1 MYAYTRSWKPLLS
14 SIAHKLMQETF
25 VNSADLPL
33 PPPPPEGHPILTRRA
48 LRKNG
53 VRVLDGGD
61 QGDAV
66 VALGVTGRVRMEGIH
81 ANFGRRTQ
89 LSDLEMEVALDAQV
103 CIKIFLEGFVEAS
116 LDGVPMPMPQRS
128 EQGRWQ
134 SSAIIVSHESGA
146 RLRRRAR
153 KGQYLDKMV
162 IGLSRDWLRRFAE
175 TADAPENFGALIDGR
190 PGFWDWRPNRKVEF
204 LARQMFD
211 IAARKPPFSN
221 LLLESHTLAIVYE
234 ALAATFAADPGT
246 AVLPA
251 NLTAAEQQRLYAL
264 VQYVDRRS
272 VHDLVVA
279 DMARELGASQAT
291 LQRLIRKAHRCSLN
305 EFIRNHWLEEARQA
319 LLFSNSSISDIA
331 FDAGYVHLSNFTA
344 AFRKRFGYPPSSL
357 RKQAAAARG

>member
-1 MYAYTRSWKPLLS
+1 MYPYTRSRERSLS
-14 SIAHKLMQETF
+14 LTKHKLMQETP
-25 VNSADLPL
+25 VSSTELPL
-33 PPPPPEGHPILTRRA
+33 PPAPADGNPILTRRA

-53 VRVLDGGD
+53 VRLLDGGD
-61 QGDAV
+61 QSDAV
-66 VALGVTGRVRMEGIH
+66 VACGVIGRVRMEGIH
-81 ANFGRRTQ
+81 ANFGRRMQ
-89 LSDLEMEVALDAQV
+89 LNDLEMEVALDAQV
-103 CIKIFLEGFVEAS
+103 CIKLFLEGYVEAS
-116 LDGVPMPMPQRS
+116 LNGVPMPMPQRT

-175 TADAPENFGALIDGR
+175 TTDTPENFTALIEGK
-190 PGFWDWRPNRKVEF
+190 PGFWSWQPNRKVDF

-211 IAARKPPFSN
+211 IAARKPLFSR

-234 ALAATFAADPGT
+234 ALAATFADT
-246 AVLPA
+246 AEATAAPA
-251 NLTAAEQQRLYAL
+251 NLSAAEQQRLYML
-264 VQYVDRRS
+264 VQYVDRHS
-272 VHDLVVA
+272 AHDLAIA
-279 DMARELGASQAT
+279 DMASELGASQAT
-291 LQRLIRKAHRCSLN
+291 LQRLIRKAHHCSLT

-331 FDAGYVHLSNFTA
+331 FEAGYVHLSNFTT

-357 RKQAAAARG
+357 RKQAAAGEG

>member
-1 MYAYTRSWKPLLS
+1 MS
-14 SIAHKLMQETF
+14 
-25 VNSADLPL
+25 SADRPL
-33 PPPPPEGHPILTRRA
+33 PPSPPEGHPILTRRS

-61 QGDAV
+61 QSDAV
-66 VALGVTGRVRMEGIH
+66 VACGVVGRVRMEGVH

-89 LSDLEMEVALDAQV
+89 LTDLEMEVALDAQV
-103 CIKIFLEGFVEAS
+103 CIKIFLEGFVEAT
-116 LDGVPMPMPQRS
+116 LNGVPMPMPQRS

-175 TADAPENFGALIDGR
+175 SADTPDVFAALIDGK

-211 IAARKPPFSN
+211 IAARKPPFSD

-234 ALAATFAADPGT
+234 ALTATFAADPD
-246 AVLPA
+246 ALVPPA
-251 NLTAAEQQRLYAL
+251 SLTVAEQQRLYAL
-264 VQYVDRRS
+264 VQYIDRHS
-272 VHDLVVA
+272 AHDLVIS
-279 DMARELGASQAT
+279 DMASELGASQAT
-291 LQRLIRKAHRCSLN
+291 LQRLVRKAHHCSLN

-319 LLFSNSSISDIA
+319 LLFSNDSISDIA
-331 FDAGYVHLSNFTA
+331 FEAGYVHLSNFTT
-344 AFRKRFGYPPSSL
+344 AFRKRFGHPPSSL
-357 RKQAAAARG
+357 RRQAAAGQG